1 MSKAASP
8 RRKSSATDEW
18 DKQWQEHW
26 SKVGTPGYELPVG
39 GPGGEEREFLA
50 AARTPVVLC
59 GNTRGIDR
67 AAMTGE
73 RP

>member
-1 MSKAASP
+1 MKKTASP
-8 RRKSSATDEW
+8 RRRSSATDEW

-50 AARTPVVLC
+50 VARTPAKEEQRLK
-59 GNTRGIDR
+59 RIH
-67 AAMTGE
+67 AEFA
-73 RP
+73 PSA